1 MHYRQL
7 LSCSQEPVHVIQNI
21 RGAGPAMQPPEKKL
35 KRRVPDTQRQRVSIS
50 CDRCK
55 VRKIRCIRIPGKN
68 DPCAACVQLNLNCE
82 STLPR
87 KQRVYASYDEL
98 QSRYRALDTLIKRLY
113 PDENVESV
121 EEIRELARKQGVDL
135 SEFEDEGEG
144 LDPLPKLS
152 DRESSGTT
160 SASKEGSSLF
170 DTVQNLRIPEG
181 ALIPAP
187 RGGYHYVGPASSYQ
201 FANTIRHLVKKSSAC
216 TLAFDRVGYRR
227 QQRANE
233 FTSSDRTTALE
244 ARILGHPVMVGEDEA
259 SPMSGSMG
267 RCPSDVGP
275 VPSPQDQTTPR
286 SIPHSITRRTI
297 DIMPSRQLADKLVR
311 AFFDRVHLNF
321 NLFHRGSFQV
331 RYESIWSSR
340 SEAGL
345 GDLEPGWLCV
355 LCMVFVLG
363 AQSLER
369 DGLPEA
375 TAIQSRYLAI
385 VIREGMQRLVLTAT
399 LSNVQALALL
409 SLYQHNAGER
419 NTAWMLIG
427 HAAHMAVALG
437 MQRDGENS
445 NFDFIERNTRRI
457 IWWTLYVFEQN
468 LSFVLGRPSAT
479 STLEISASL
488 PDEAVTGGADSPP
501 GYLEY
506 AVKLSDISAMIK
518 RFVAAIS
525 ADFDKTNRLATTT
538 DMANQLDELL
548 LQWDRSLPPHLKYT
562 AQFATAKQRRTVHL
576 LHVAYNH
583 LRSVLGRPY
592 LLCKIN
598 HDLDNPQASLPI
610 NSSSSLASAI
620 TALSQTSLSAAR
632 SCMETLLSLA
642 SVASLEGEVWYDYYY
657 VHHASLILSL
667 PFLVDFNDQHVAS
680 DRAII
685 SMTLNL
691 AQKSRLAPTYRIL
704 INVSIQF
711 AKIVGIG
718 PDDDPSRPASPRLGA
733 SSIRPD
739 LFSSGRPMVLPEGP
753 TGENNHTGWNLE
765 TRSIT
770 PENSDDNRSSGPG
783 AHYLISGMPH
793 EAGSDADSS
802 TVQWPTQLP
811 YHTNATISDP
821 WSLLPILSSTPSSQP
836 LSLEQLL
843 GMQPSTLFN
852 ESVAQQPVTDLG
864 FSDMYNFGFGLPA
877 QNDGAGSSDW
887 QGGMGEEGGSGGLSE
902 MPWDFFA
909 GEDWGGGGNEAGRE
923 GG

>member
-1 MHYRQL
+1 MH
-7 LSCSQEPVHVIQNI
+7 
-21 RGAGPAMQPPEKKL
+21 PPQKKL
-35 KRRVPDTQRQRVSIS
+35 KRRVPDTHRQRVSVS

-55 VRKIRCIRIPGKN
+55 VRKIRCIRISGEN
-68 DPCAACVQLNLNCE
+68 DPCAACAQLSLDCE

-87 KQRVYASYDEL
+87 KQRVYASYDQL
-98 QSRYRALDTLIKRLY
+98 QLRYRALDTLIKRLY
-113 PDENVESV
+113 PGENVESV
-121 EEIRELARKQGVDL
+121 DDICELARKQGIDL
-135 SEFEDEGEG
+135 SGFEDEGED
-144 LDPLPKLS
+144 LDPLPKPS
-152 DRESSGTT
+152 DRGSSGTT
-160 SASKEGSSLF
+160 SASKEGSNLSNS
-170 DTVQNLRIPEG
+170 VQNLRIPEG
-181 ALIPAP
+181 GLIPAP

-201 FANTIRHLVKKSSAC
+201 FANTIRHLVKKSSAYN
-216 TLAFDRVGYRR
+216 LAFDRVGYRR

-244 ARILGHPVMVGEDEA
+244 ARIPGHPVMVGEDGD
-259 SPMSGSMG
+259 SPMSEGIGS
-267 RCPSDVGP
+267 CTSDVGP
-275 VPSPQDQTTPR
+275 VSSPQDRTTPR
-286 SIPHSITRRTI
+286 SIPRSITRRAI
-297 DIMPSRQLADKLVR
+297 DIMPSRQLADKLVL

-345 GDLEPGWLCV
+345 EDLEPGWLCL

-363 AQSLER
+363 AQALER
-369 DGLPEA
+369 DGLREA
-375 TAIQSRYLAI
+375 TVIQSRYLAI

-399 LSNVQALALL
+399 QSNVQALALL

-419 NTAWMLIG
+419 NTAWMLMG

-457 IWWTLYVFEQN
+457 IWWTLYLFEQN
-468 LSFVLGRPSAT
+468 LSFILGRPSVT
-479 STLEISASL
+479 STVYVSASL
-488 PDEAVTGGADSPP
+488 PDEAVKDGADSPP
-501 GYLEY
+501 GYLEQ
-506 AVKLSDISAMIK
+506 AIKLGDISTKIK

-525 ADFDKTNRLATTT
+525 SDFDKPDRLAATT

-548 LQWDRSLPPHLKYT
+548 LRWDQSLPPHLGYT
-562 AQFATAKQRRTVHL
+562 AQFATAKHRRTVRL
-576 LHVAYNH
+576 LHATYNY

-598 HDLDNPQASLPI
+598 HDLDNSQSPLPV
-610 NSSSSLASAI
+610 NSTSGLTSAI

-632 SCMETLLSLA
+632 SCMEALLSLA
-642 SVASLEGEVWYDYYY
+642 SAASLEGEVWYDYYY

-685 SMTLNL
+685 STTLNL

-739 LFSSGRPMVLPEGP
+739 SFPSGKSMVFPEGS
-753 TGENNHTGWNLE
+753 TGGSNHTDWSLGP
-765 TRSIT
+765 SSVT
-770 PENSDDNRSSGPG
+770 PETSSNNRSFGSRANYPTSG
-783 AHYLISGMPH
+783 ISH
-793 EAGSDADSS
+793 EADLGTNSS
-802 TVQWPTQLP
+802 IVQSPTHLP
-811 YHTNATISDP
+811 YHTNPAASDP
-821 WSLLPILSSTPSSQP
+821 WSLLPMLNSTPSSQP

-843 GMQPSTLFN
+843 GMQPSTLFSDN
-852 ESVAQQPVTDLG
+852 AAQQPVADLG
-864 FSDMYNFGFGLPA
+864 FSDMYNFGFGLPP
-877 QNDGAGSSDW
+877 QNDGVGHYW
-887 QGGMGEEGGSGGLSE
+887 PGGVSEDGGSGGLGE

-909 GEDWGGGGNEAGRE
+909 GGDWDGGGNEAERE
-923 GG
+923 GE